1 MGFPSA
7 CVGRNS
13 NKFIIYYEICQGN
26 KKRECIFL
34 FVSGEESGL
43 VLSGAGCLEHEL
55 GEEEKGGGA
64 QADTPQARPSAPGRG
79 SCFPGATA
87 DLRLREGKTVPA
99 ERLQSCE
106 RGVSVQVC
114 RLSQEGRVSGGVSV
128 KDSKLLFH

>member
-1 MGFPSA
+1 M
-7 CVGRNS
+7 
-13 NKFIIYYEICQGN
+13 KFVRGIKSGN
-26 KKRECIFL
+26 VFFCLFREKKVVL
-34 FVSGEESGL
+34 SLVGL
-43 VLSGAGCLEHEL
+43 VVWSTNSVRRRR
-55 GEEEKGGGA
+55 GGGA